1 VRGTGTSGYVQ
12 TNKFNLRGGPD
23 RRETERRGHG
33 KEGSQKGHEVKPN
46 KDIIDHN
53 RKRELEVKV
62 MEYRIQLEDDEL
74 PDDEIES
81 KVEQYRMELI
91 EKENAGDGVDKR
103 EEGKLDDT
111 HEIAARKVKQME
123 KMRDAL
129 GFREDI
135 VEGEAFDRELQ
146 QRRKEERI
154 AERKRRE
161 EERIQR
167 EIEREKELER
177 REREIRKAHEAG
189 YYEKHERPD
198 RYDGDVGAHSSDS
211 YTSGSSL
218 SRSPPRRRRTR
229 SYSRSRSRSYSRSR
243 SRSR

>member
-1 VRGTGTSGYVQ
+1 
-12 TNKFNLRGGPD
+12 
-23 RRETERRGHG
+23 
-33 KEGSQKGHEVKPN
+33 
-46 KDIIDHN
+46 
-53 RKRELEVKV
+53 
-62 MEYRIQLEDDEL
+62 
-74 PDDEIES
+74 
-81 KVEQYRMELI
+81 
-91 EKENAGDGVDKR
+91 
-103 EEGKLDDT
+103 
-111 HEIAARKVKQME
+111 ME

-167 EIEREKELER
+167 EIEREKEFER

-198 RYDGDVGAHSSDS
+198 RYDGNVGAHSSDS

-218 SRSPPRRRRTR
+218 SRSPHGVEEQGRIQEVDQDPIPEVDQGLVDEILNSSVTECDIYACRIV
-229 SYSRSRSRSYSRSR
+229 
-243 SRSR
+243 

>member
-1 VRGTGTSGYVQ
+1 MCR
-12 TNKFNLRGGPD
+12 
-23 RRETERRGHG
+23 
-33 KEGSQKGHEVKPN
+33 
-46 KDIIDHN
+46 
-53 RKRELEVKV
+53 
-62 MEYRIQLEDDEL
+62 L
-74 PDDEIES
+74 PEDEIES
-81 KVEQYRMELI
+81 KVEQYRKELI
-91 EKENAGDGVDKR
+91 EKENVGDAVDKR

-154 AERKRRE
+154 AERRRRE

-198 RYDGDVGAHSSDS
+198 RYNGDEGARSPDS

-218 SRSPPRRRRTR
+218 SRSPPRRSRRTR
-229 SYSRSRSRSYSRSR
+229 SHSIRSRSRSYSRSR